1 MSSALSSHAHVT
13 VVTPSGETVEAPCV
27 YTMTELNQQTARVL
41 EEINA
46 SGRPAVIT
54 RHGRFVAMVS
64 PLAAGQ
70 VETAALSRGPLAAEL
85 RRRQAADAGS
95 ALSADELESRMDGW
109 T

>member
-1 MSSALSSHAHVT
+1 MSSALSSHAHIT
-13 VVTPSGETVEAPCV
+13 VVTPSGECVEAPRI

-41 EEINA
+41 EEVNE

-54 RHGRFVAMVS
+54 RHGRFLALLS

-70 VETAALSRGPLAAEL
+70 VESAALSRGPLAADL
-85 RRRQAADAGS
+85 HSARQAAAES
-95 ALSADELESRMDGW
+95 SSADDVSSEVDTW